1 MSHEDHHHHHH
12 ADDVFS
18 SWGKETPK
26 KFSKEALE
34 DMLHKLDSG
43 DYGAILRAKG
53 IVHSEDGKW
62 LHFDFVPEEHQVRF
76 GAADYTGRLCVIGSQ
91 LKEDKLAEL
100 FGL

>member
-1 MSHEDHHHHHH
+1 M
-12 ADDVFS
+12 FT
-18 SWGKETPK
+18 SWGVETVK
-26 KFSKEALE
+26 VFTESELE
-34 DMLHKLDSG
+34 TILTARDSG